1 MSDVLL
7 APTVSRVAEASV
19 THSGDITLHP
29 SLPVTEDSPLAPPG
43 IYGASKQLLEQ
54 LAEHYCRW
62 YGMSIAGFRLSRI
75 IYDNEVCST
84 DGLNR

>member
-7 APTVSRVAEASV
+7 APTVSHVAEASVPLCSV

-54 LAEHYCRW
+54 LALGAARYL
-62 YGMSIAGFRLSRI
+62 RLTNAFDSAKDRA
-75 IYDNEVCST
+75 DL
-84 DGLNR
+84 GL